1 MNKIKAALSAGLGI
15 MIISGVLLAGCT
27 NFGNSGKPASQ
38 ATAQSNL
45 MPPAAE
51 ENVSEARMTPV
62 VRAAK
67 AVGPAVVGIT
77 NKAVARDWFN
87 NQVIA
92 FEQVF
97 YVKPAYRSTRAA
109 LYLIDTFITW
119 AKHMNAGRIQCGT
132 TTGINTQGC
141 IRLYNHFGFKEHGTL
156 LDMEL

>member
-1 MNKIKAALSAGLGI
+1 MIVRPATLDDLPDLLEIARQFIQEAPNYSSRELDEQALTENLSQVIQGAGTVFVAVQDHEITGGI
-15 MIISGVLLAGCT
+15 VCLT
-27 NFGNSGKPASQ
+27 TK
-38 ATAQSNL
+38 
-45 MPPAAE
+45 
-51 ENVSEARMTPV
+51 
-62 VRAAK
+62 
-67 AVGPAVVGIT
+67 
-77 NKAVARDWFN
+77 DWFN